1 MQDARLREL
10 VQPRG
15 RQGLAA
21 RLAALRWPPPPIG
34 KRQSAFGVPQWVFPM
49 THPTTTATTTAP
61 SAEQGANLHWQRNL
75 AVCMF
80 GSFTTIIAMT
90 LLLPFLPLYV
100 EQLGVKDHAAIVQWS
115 GAAYGATFLSAA
127 LVAPLW
133 GRLADRYGRKPMLI
147 RASLGMAVA
156 MALIGVAGNV
166 WQLVGL
172 RLLAGLL
179 GGYASG
185 SMVLVATQ
193 TPKDRTGWALGTM
206 SSAIMA
212 GNLVGPL
219 VGGALP
225 PLIGIRATFFAA
237 GAIIF
242 VAFLATAFLIREERK
257 APAARKQ
264 DGGSAAEQT
273 GWAAVPDKRP
283 LVAMLFTG
291 MLLMLAN
298 MSIEPIITVYVATL
312 VEDPGRVTMMAGLV
326 MSAAALGS
334 ILSASRLGK
343 LADRVGHWNVIVGCL
358 AVSALLLVPQAFVT
372 SGWQLVVLRFLMG
385 LSLGG
390 LLPCIASV
398 IRHNVPERVAGN
410 MLGYSTSAQYTGQVA
425 GPLLGGF
432 VGGHIGMR
440 AVFLG
445 TCVLMAAGAAWN
457 WLAKRR

>member
-1 MQDARLREL
+1 MSS
-10 VQPRG
+10 
-15 RQGLAA
+15 AA
-21 RLAALRWPPPPIG
+21 S
-34 KRQSAFGVPQWVFPM
+34 SASA
-49 THPTTTATTTAP
+49 PTLSP
-61 SAEQGANLHWQRNL
+61 DEGPWRRNL
-75 AVCMF
+75 GVCMF
-80 GSFTTIIAMT
+80 GSFTTIVAMT

-133 GRLADRYGRKPMLI
+133 GRLADLYGRKLMLI

-156 MALIGVAGNV
+156 MALIGIAQDV

-185 SMVLVATQ
+185 SMLLVATQ
-193 TPKDRTGWALGTM
+193 TPKARSGWALGTM

-237 GAIIF
+237 GAVIF
-242 VAFLATAFLIREERK
+242 VAFLATALLIRE
-257 APAARKQ
+257 APRPRDAKGRPVDA
-264 DGGSAAEQT
+264 
-273 GWAAVPDKRP
+273 GWASIPDKGP
-283 LVAMLFTG
+283 VTAMFVTG

-298 MSIEPIITVYVATL
+298 MSIEPIITIYVATL
-312 VEDPGRVTMMAGLV
+312 VRDAAQVTLVAGVV

-334 ILSASRLGK
+334 ILSAARLGK
-343 LADRVGHWNVIVGCL
+343 LADRIGHWNVIVACL

-372 SGWQLVVLRFLMG
+372 AGWQLVALRFLMG

-390 LLPCIASV
+390 LLPCIAAV
-398 IRHNVPERVAGN
+398 IRHHVPENAAGQ
-410 MLGYSTSAQYTGQVA
+410 MLGYSVSAQYVGQVA
-425 GPLLGGF
+425 GPLMGGY
-432 VGGHIGMR
+432 VGGHVGMR

-445 TCVLMAAGAAWN
+445 TCVLMAIGALGNAWVQRRRRLGAAT
-457 WLAKRR
+457 AS

>member
-1 MQDARLREL
+1 M
-10 VQPRG
+10 PR
-15 RQGLAA
+15 
-21 RLAALRWPPPPIG
+21 WVPPPIG
-34 KRQSAFGVPQWVFPM
+34 KRQPAHGIPQWALPM
-49 THPTTTATTTAP
+49 THSTTTNAP
-61 SAEQGANLHWQRNL
+61 SAGQGASIHWQRNL

-156 MALIGVAGNV
+156 MALIGIAGNV

-225 PLIGIRATFFAA
+225 PLIGIRNTFFAA

-257 APAARKQ
+257 APAARKK
-264 DGGSAAEQT
+264 DDGSAAEQT

-312 VEDPGRVTMMAGLV
+312 VEDPDRVTMMAGVV

-334 ILSASRLGK
+334 ILSASRLGR

-445 TCVLMAAGAAWN
+445 TCVLMAAGAGWN

>member
-1 MQDARLREL
+1 
-10 VQPRG
+10 
-15 RQGLAA
+15 
-21 RLAALRWPPPPIG
+21 
-34 KRQSAFGVPQWVFPM
+34 M
-49 THPTTTATTTAP
+49 THPTTTTTTATTATTATIAP
-61 SAEQGANLHWQRNL
+61 QSAAPADTGANLHWQRNL

-80 GSFTTIIAMT
+80 GSFTTIVAMT

-147 RASLGMAVA
+147 RASLGMSVA
-156 MALIGVAGNV
+156 MALIGIAGNV

-219 VGGALP
+219 VGGLLP

-242 VAFLATAFLIREERK
+242 VAFMATAFLIREQK
-257 APAARKQ
+257 KTPAEKKQ
-264 DGGSAAEQT
+264 REAADA

-283 LVAMLFTG
+283 LAAMLFTG

-312 VEDPGRVTMMAGLV
+312 VEDPNRVTMMAGLV

-358 AVSALLLVPQAFVT
+358 AVSAVLLVPQAFVT

-398 IRHNVPERVAGN
+398 IRHTVPERVAGN